1 MPTSEIKDD
10 AVLLNGKIHS
20 LPITKEYVLSELNF
34 VFEGIS
40 KLPGSRVLN
49 PCNTLPPPPSPLPQG
64 SSGEEKEKAFKGEL
78 ERWCSLG
85 IIEPVEGHTD

>member
-40 KLPGSRVLN
+40 KLPRSRMLN
-49 PCNTLPPPPSPLPQG
+49 PCNTLPPPPGQ
-64 SSGEEKEKAFKGEL
+64 
-78 ERWCSLG
+78 
-85 IIEPVEGHTD
+85 

>member
-34 VFEGIS
+34 VFESIS
-40 KLPGSRVLN
+40 KLPGSRMLN
-49 PCNTLPPPPSPLPQG
+49 PCNTLPPPPSPR
-64 SSGEEKEKAFKGEL
+64 AVV
-78 ERWCSLG
+78 ERRKKRLSKTSWRDG
-85 IIEPVEGHTD
+85 VA

>member
-10 AVLLNGKIHS
+10 AVLLNGKRHS
-20 LPITKEYVLSELNF
+20 LSITKEYVLSELNF

-49 PCNTLPPPPSPLPQG
+49 PCNTLPPPPGQ
-64 SSGEEKEKAFKGEL
+64 
-78 ERWCSLG
+78 
-85 IIEPVEGHTD
+85 

>member
-40 KLPGSRVLN
+40 KLPGSRMLN
-49 PCNTLPPPPSPLPQG
+49 PCNTLPPPPGQQWR
-64 SSGEEKEKAFKGEL
+64 GERKGFQRRAGEM
-78 ERWCSLG
+78 
-85 IIEPVEGHTD
+85 V